1 MELCHTSLFICFKS
15 MKWRQF
21 SSKHS
26 LERAL
31 NSLQS
36 NWLFQPKFSISRD
49 SALANILRIC
59 SDITHDS
66 QYFRNVDFSCPM
78 WQLKKCYAVL
88 LLLLLL
94 VKVTFYRFSQ
104 DDKPQH
110 VTPEFPSAP
119 HILTGVCVV
128 STVTP
133 HSVSTIANNLWEIFF
148 ILNWVE

>member
-1 MELCHTSLFICFKS
+1 MELCRTSLFICFKS

-110 VTPEFPSAP
+110 VTPEFPSTP

-133 HSVSTIANNLWEIFF
+133 LSQPSRTICEKYFLFLTERS
-148 ILNWVE
+148 